1 MRRRLA
7 TRQSSLRKK
16 KLPRKK
22 IKRRP
27 GTSKARM
34 YFDMNTQ
41 AAILQYQQSEDRA
54 EKEKLYVS
62 TILPS
67 FEKLVENL
75 IFIYGFAKPSENYLT
90 LKSDCVSFL
99 YETIHKWDVTRGTKA
114 FSYFNV
120 VAKNWLIINSRRTQ
134 KRKRRHVSMSDITI
148 MSKNDKASLARHDVI
163 DAPDDIMIKM
173 LFKDEIMV
181 LLKEIKERLSGENEL
196 KCIDA
201 VITVFETIQQLDFL
215 NKRAVFVY
223 IRDISG
229 LSPKQLSVAMSQI
242 RKHYRQLVHSGGEF
256 DIF

>member
-1 MRRRLA
+1 M
-7 TRQSSLRKK
+7 RKK
-16 KLPRKK
+16 KLPKKK
-22 IKRRP
+22 IKRRK

-34 YFDMNTQ
+34 YFNSDTQ
-41 AAILQYQQSEDRA
+41 DAILAYQKSEDMK
-54 EKEKLYVS
+54 EKEEFYVK

-75 IFIYGFAKPSENYLT
+75 IFIYGFAKPSEPFQA

-120 VAKNWLIINSRRTQ
+120 VAKNWLIINSRRTL
-134 KRKRRHVSMSDITI
+134 KHKRRHVSMSDMTT
-148 MSKNDKASLARHDVI
+148 MSKNDRASLASQDI
-163 DAPDDIMIKM
+163 APAPDDLMIKM
-173 LFKDEIMV
+173 LFRDEIMV
-181 LLKEIKERLSGENEL
+181 LLKEIKTRLYGENEL
-196 KCIDA
+196 KCINA
-201 VITVFETIQQLDFL
+201 VITVFSTIEQLDFL

-242 RKHYRQLVHSGGEF
+242 RKHYRQMVHTGGKY

>member
-1 MRRRLA
+1 
-7 TRQSSLRKK
+7 
-16 KLPRKK
+16 
-22 IKRRP
+22 
-27 GTSKARM
+27 M
-34 YFDMNTQ
+34 YFNSDTQ
-41 AAILQYQQSEDRA
+41 DAILAYQKSDIQE
-54 EKEKLYVS
+54 EKESLYVK

-75 IFIYGFAKPSENYLT
+75 IFIYGFAKASENFLA

-120 VAKNWLIINSRRTQ
+120 VGKNWLIINSRRTL
-134 KRKRRHVSMSDITI
+134 KHKRRHVSMSDMTT
-148 MSKNDKASLARHDVI
+148 MSKNDKASLASRDI
-163 DAPDDIMIKM
+163 APAPDDIMIKM
-173 LFKDEIMV
+173 LFRDEIMI
-181 LLKEIKERLSGENEL
+181 LLKEIKTRLSGENEL
-196 KCIDA
+196 KCISA
-201 VITVFETIQQLDFL
+201 VITVFETIEQLDFL

-242 RKHYRQLVHSGGEF
+242 RKHYRLMVHTGGKY